1 LSAHPEG
8 DDCGQVSP
16 RWLAFIAVCVA
27 YLATTTGEAL
37 LAPVF
42 PIASTDLGINTAAA
56 GVLFATLA
64 IGIAS
69 ANIVGGLMLR
79 WLTADRVIAIA
90 LIMSALGAGLA
101 GISNTFAA
109 FVLSQLVLGAGAG
122 LLYPA
127 AIMSVGHFAGPN
139 RRGLAM
145 GLFGV
150 FFSAGLTLA
159 AALTMIGAQLDWRW
173 SFAISGVL
181 SLASLSGMIRLDDA
195 PRSERD
201 GPIFSGL
208 RSVLGLP
215 TAVGVTGGISQYA
228 TVSFLPVFAVTT
240 WSLAESSAAAILA
253 AGRIASVPAKLA
265 TGWLTDRIGTLGAAR
280 LTGVLLGISGLIW
293 SLSPSLTPAIIAA
306 VVFTATVSGL
316 FPIANTLAVERAG
329 RKGASLGIFRSAQIA
344 AGALVGLIIGAVA
357 AEVGLRPT
365 IAVIGAVPLALLAV
379 HERSVNP

>member
-1 LSAHPEG
+1 LLAHNEG
-8 DDCGQVSP
+8 HDCEQVSP

-42 PIASTDLGINTAAA
+42 PIASQDLGINTASA

-64 IGIAS
+64 IGIAG
-69 ANIVGGLMLR
+69 ANIVGGLILR
-79 WLTADRVIAIA
+79 WWTADRVIAIA
-90 LIMSALGAGLA
+90 LVMSAFGAGLA
-101 GISNTFAA
+101 GISNSFTA
-109 FVLSQLVLGAGAG
+109 FVLSQLALGAGAG

-159 AALTMIGAQLDWRW
+159 AAFTMIGAKLDWRW
-173 SFAISGVL
+173 SFAFSGVL
-181 SLASLSGMIRLDDA
+181 SLVSISGMIRLGNA
-195 PRSERD
+195 PHSERD

-208 RSVLGLP
+208 RPVLGLP
-215 TAVGVTGGISQYA
+215 TAVGITGGISQYA

-240 WSLAESSAAAILA
+240 WGLTESAAAAILA
-253 AGRIASVPAKLA
+253 GGRVASVPAKLA
-265 TGWLTDRIGTLGAAR
+265 TGWLTDRIGTLNAAR
-280 LTGVLLGISGLIW
+280 LTGLLLGISGLIW

-306 VVFTATVSGL
+306 IVFTATVSGL
-316 FPIANTLAVERAG
+316 FPIANTLAFERAG
-329 RKGASLGIFRSAQIA
+329 RKGASLGLFRSAQIA
-344 AGALVGLIIGAVA
+344 AGALVGLTIGAVA
-357 AEVGLRPT
+357 AAVGLRPT
-365 IAVIGAVPLALLAV
+365 IAVIGAVPLALIAV